1 MTPGPEY
8 DTTIAIVGMAAR
20 VPGARTPAQF
30 WANLA
35 NGVESITTLTD
46 EQLLEAGVRREAML
60 RPSYVKAAATLDRME
75 WFDAE
80 FFGFSPKDA
89 AIMDPQH
96 RQFLE
101 VCWEALE
108 DAAHPPSTFPGAVGV
123 FGGCGM
129 GAYFAFNLLSNPD
142 LVDDVGMFLLRH
154 TGNDKD
160 FLVTRASYLL
170 DLQGPAVN
178 VQTACSTSLV
188 ATHLAVQHLLSGE
201 CDMALAGGVT
211 IEIPHGRGYQY
222 EPGEILSPDGHCRA
236 FDHRAGGTV
245 FGSGAGVVVL
255 RRLADALADG
265 DHIYALVRGTAVN
278 NDGARKV
285 GYLAPSVD
293 GQAACIAEALA
304 VADVAPS
311 SVQYVECHGTGTAM
325 GDPIEVTALTH
336 AFPAAADGLPYCRI
350 GSVKTNI
357 GHLDTAA
364 GVASLIKASLALQHQ
379 AMPPSLHFE
388 APNPNLPLDGSA
400 FQVNAAL
407 HPWAAPV
414 GGPRRA
420 GVNSLGVGGTN
431 AFAVLEEAPRRAPG
445 TAATG
450 PQLLVLSAR
459 NRAALDDASRA
470 LAEHLR
476 ANPELDLADVAFTL
490 HEGRHQF
497 TERRVLS
504 AASTTEAADL
514 LEQLDPRQV
523 FTHTAA
529 ATAPPVVLLLPGG
542 GAQYPR
548 MAAGLYAEHALFR
561 QLVDDGL
568 RLAEQ
573 QHGLQLRPLLFPEGD
588 DVATAEAALQHAS
601 VQLPAMLIVE
611 HALAKL
617 LISWGVQPA
626 ALLGHSV
633 GENVAACLAGTIDF
647 ADCLALVALRGRLM
661 DATRGGMVAVAL
673 TPAEL
678 QPLLDECGL
687 DLAAVNAPDL
697 CVASGSEEAL
707 DGLAARAGELGVEAH
722 RVRIHIAAH
731 SRLLDPVLQEF
742 RTFLGGLHLRAPQI
756 PWVSNRT
763 GTWVTDEQATD
774 PEYWVGQLRNTVQFS
789 AGIGTLAAQ
798 HPTAVF
804 LEVGPGKTLSSLA
817 RLNTAFT
824 GTHTAVHTVRHPEE
838 AVADSHV
845 LLTAL
850 GRLWATGRSY
860 PTAQAYTPGTRL
872 RHSLPTY
879 AFQSQRYFIEPGQR
893 QASTADELPLL
904 DRLPADQWYSEP
916 VWHPHPVVERVAA
929 PSTVLLFADQLGI
942 ADRVSDELR
951 RLGHEVVVVRMGDSY
966 RMVSATEYQLAAE
979 HGRPAY
985 EQLVADLVRQG
996 TVPDRV
1002 VNLALLA
1009 EREEFRP
1016 GLSFFH
1022 RNQELGFYNLVFFM
1036 QAWAAE
1042 GLRRPLHLVVA
1053 TANAQ
1058 HALPGD
1064 RVTWPEQATVL
1075 GPVLVLPH
1083 ELPDVSAVALDVQLP
1098 KPQAG
1103 RGRRRSSAQADL
1115 TPLVHA
1121 LVDEATAASD
1131 SGVCAWRP
1139 AGRLRRS
1146 YRRAGEQPQAFPLKQ
1161 HAVVMVTGGLGGI
1174 GLTLARRLHERVA
1187 AKLVLLSREP
1197 LPQESQWQ
1205 HLRDTLGDDHPVV
1218 QRIDGVQALIADG
1231 ADVTVMAGDVTNIA
1245 HMRGIVA
1252 TIRST
1257 LGSLDGVV
1265 HAAGVTDDA
1274 ALLQK
1279 QQIDIERVLAAK
1291 VYGTLVLHEVT
1302 ADQPLQLF
1310 ALCSSTST
1318 VTGPPG
1324 QIDYVAANAFL
1335 NSFADAH
1342 GPTVRAIGWGAW
1354 AEVGMAVEAV
1364 RRLFDD
1370 GAPRPQPCAG
1380 PFFATVR
1387 TDARGVSEIDT
1398 TLDEQHWFIDEHRTA
1413 AGDALLPGA
1422 ATIEIVRQAL
1432 REVGEPRPFEI
1443 SDLVL
1448 LAPLPVAAGATV
1460 PVRAVLTPTD
1470 HGFAFE
1476 LRAKLPSTAQQVESA
1491 VPSLSW
1497 VRTAQAQVLLRPV
1510 PAPAPLPLAE
1520 LIAQCP
1526 TRGALR
1532 SRQHDHLRFG
1542 PRWNVTTRVHTG
1554 GTRAVAELSVPAGFR
1569 DDLAGYPLHPALLD
1583 IGLCFAVDLVPGYS
1597 GDQLWVP
1604 VSAQSVVVFSPAG
1617 PTDQLADVA
1626 VVAEVSPGSSEASGF
1641 ATFDLSFV
1649 DLHGATRVR
1658 VEGFTMKRLDG
1669 PLDLDQRDVVALD
1682 SGGQA
1687 RQVTRAEL
1695 LFRHN
1700 VEQGIRAAEGAAAFE
1715 RALTA
1720 YSGSQLIVSSLDLGG
1735 LQRQMEAVSALTTR
1749 SPGADSAVVFARPQL
1764 DAAFV
1769 APRDDIE
1776 QTLADLWQEL
1786 LGVSDIGVHDNF
1798 FDLGGH
1804 SLIAVRLFARIR
1816 KLFSVDLP
1824 ISVLFNAQTIEA
1836 GAALIRSLVPSAGD
1850 GQVAAALPSQYTHLV
1865 PMHPRDNSTATPFFL
1880 VAGMFGNVLNLR
1892 HLANQIG
1899 TDRPFYGLQ
1908 ARGLFGGSL
1917 PHETFEEMA
1926 AAYIEEIR
1934 QVQPH
1939 GPYLLGGFSGGGITA
1954 LEMARHLI
1962 AAGEQIGL
1970 LAMLDTPA
1978 PSIKVP
1984 LTARDRVAIQ
1994 LQNLRRDRL
2003 GYVTNWWRRRR
2014 AWQHTVELKRDAT
2027 THDDSTLH
2035 NAEIEQAFYR
2045 ALGTYRMQ
2053 YYPGEI
2059 TLYRPPQKVSYRLP
2073 GGRLIDDGRNF
2084 VYDDNGWTPHCDH
2097 LDLVKV
2103 PGDHDSMVLE
2113 PHVRVLAGHIRSAI
2127 EAAEQ
2132 RGRTDALT
2140 AR

>member
-1 MTPGPEY
+1 VTPGPEY

-30 WANLA
+30 WDNLA
-35 NGVESITTLTD
+35 NGVESVTTLTE
-46 EQLLEAGVRREAML
+46 EQLLEAGVRREAIL
-60 RPSYVKAAATLDRME
+60 RPGYVRSAAVLDHME

-108 DAAHPPSTFPGAVGV
+108 DAAHPPSTFDGAVGV

-236 FDHRAGGTV
+236 FDHRAAGTV

-336 AFPAAADGLPYCRI
+336 AFPAAADGTPYCRI

-379 AMPPSLHFE
+379 AMPPSINFE
-388 APNPNLPLDGSA
+388 APNPNLPLAGSA
-400 FQVNAAL
+400 FQVNDSL
-407 HPWAAPV
+407 HPWAAPTS
-414 GGPRRA
+414 GPRRA

-431 AFAVLEEAPRRAPG
+431 AFAVLEEAPGAAPS
-445 TAATG
+445 TPTSG
-450 PQLLVLSAR
+450 PQLLALSAR
-459 NRAALDDASRA
+459 NRAALDGACRA
-470 LAEHLR
+470 LAQHLR
-476 ANPELDLADVAFTL
+476 GNPQLNLADVAFTL
-490 HEGRHQF
+490 HRGRHAF
-497 TERRVLS
+497 GARRVLS
-504 AASTTEAADL
+504 AASVEEAAEL
-514 LEQLDPRQV
+514 LDQLDPRQV
-523 FTHTAA
+523 FTHTAG
-529 ATAPPVVLLLPGG
+529 TSAPPVVFLLPGG

-548 MAAGLYAEHALFR
+548 MAAELYAEHVLFR
-561 QLVDDGL
+561 ELVDHGL
-568 RLAEQ
+568 QLAEQ
-573 QHGLQLRPLLFPEGD
+573 HHGLQLRPLLFPEHAD
-588 DVATAEAALQHAS
+588 AVQHAEAELQHAS
-601 VQLPAMLIVE
+601 LQLPTLLIVE
-611 HALAKL
+611 HALARL
-617 LISWGVQPA
+617 LISWGVQPS

-673 TPAEL
+673 TPDEL
-678 QPLLDECGL
+678 QPLLDECRL

-697 CVASGSEEAL
+697 CVASGSDEAL
-707 DGLAARAGELGVEAH
+707 EGLAARAGALGIEAH

-731 SRLLDPVLQEF
+731 SRLLDPVLDEF
-742 RTFLGGLHLRAPQI
+742 RSFLRTLRLHPPQI

-763 GTWVTDEQATD
+763 GTWVTPEQAVD

-789 AGIGTLAAQ
+789 AGVATVATQ
-798 HPTAVF
+798 HPNAVF
-804 LEVGPGKTLSSLA
+804 VEVGPGKTLSSLA
-817 RLNTAFT
+817 RLNRAFT
-824 GTHTAVHTVRHPEE
+824 GTHAAVHTVRHPDET
-838 AVADSHV
+838 VADTHV

-850 GRLWATGRSY
+850 GRLWATGGEFPVER
-860 PTAQAYTPGTRL
+860 AYTSGTRNRL
-872 RHSLPTY
+872 SLPTY
-879 AFQSQRYFIEPGQR
+879 SFQSQRYFIEPGQR
-893 QASTADELPLL
+893 TATASDELPLL
-904 DRLPADQWYSEP
+904 DRLPTDQWFSEP
-916 VWHPHPVVERVAA
+916 VWRPSPVLEQVGEPV
-929 PSTVLLFADQLGI
+929 TVLLFADQLGI
-942 ADRVSDELR
+942 ADRVGAGLR
-951 RLGHEVVVVRMGDSY
+951 QLGHDVVTVRMGDSY
-966 RMVSATEYQLAAE
+966 CMVSPTEYQLAAE

-1002 VNLALLA
+1002 LNLALLA

-1058 HALPGD
+1058 RATATD

-1098 KPQAG
+1098 EPPTG
-1103 RGRRRSSAQADL
+1103 RRGRRRGTPHVDL
-1115 TPLVHA
+1115 APLVSA
-1121 LVDEATAASD
+1121 LLDEATAAAS
-1131 SGVCAWRP
+1131 SGVFAWRP
-1139 AGRLRRS
+1139 SGRFQRAH
-1146 YRRAGEQPQAFPLKQ
+1146 RRAAEQPQPFPLRQ
-1161 HAVVMVTGGLGGI
+1161 HAVVLVTGGLGGI

-1187 AKLVLLSREP
+1187 AKLILLSREP
-1197 LPQESQWQ
+1197 LPPEDQWQ
-1205 HLRDTLGDDHPVV
+1205 HLRDTLGLDHPVV

-1231 ADVTVMAGDVTNIA
+1231 AEVTVMEGDVTNIA
-1245 HMRGIVA
+1245 HMRRIVA
-1252 TIRST
+1252 SIRST

-1342 GPTVRAIGWGAW
+1342 GPSVRAIGWGAW
-1354 AEVGMAVEAV
+1354 SDVGMAVEAV

-1370 GAPRPQPCAG
+1370 GAQRPSACTG

-1387 TDARGVSEIDT
+1387 TDVRGVSELDT
-1398 TLDEQHWFIDEHRTA
+1398 VLDEGHWFIDEHRTA

-1422 ATIEIVRQAL
+1422 ATVEIVRQAL
-1432 REVGEPRPFEI
+1432 CEVGEHRPFEI

-1448 LAPLPVAAGATV
+1448 LAPLPVAAGTTV

-1476 LRAKLPSTAQQVESA
+1476 LRAELPLPTKRLGESAAPSTN
-1491 VPSLSW
+1491 W
-1497 VRTAQAQVLLRPV
+1497 VRTAQAQVLLRAV
-1510 PAPAPLPLAE
+1510 PPAAPSNLDQLLAT
-1520 LIAQCP
+1520 CP
-1526 TRGALR
+1526 ARGALR

-1542 PRWNVTTRVHTG
+1542 PRWNVATRVHTG
-1554 GTRAVAELSVPAGFR
+1554 DGRAVAELSVPATFI
-1569 DDLAGYPLHPALLD
+1569 DDLHRYPLHPALLD
-1583 IGLCFAVDLVPGYS
+1583 IGLCFAVDLVPGYT
-1597 GDQLWVP
+1597 GDRLWVP
-1604 VSAQSVVVFSPAG
+1604 VSAQSVVVHSPTG
-1617 PTDQLADVA
+1617 PPDQLADVV
-1626 VVAEVSPGSSEASGF
+1626 VVADVSPGSSEASGF
-1641 ATFDLSFV
+1641 ATFDISFLDRQGTTLIRV
-1649 DLHGATRVR
+1649 D
-1658 VEGFTMKRLDG
+1658 GFTMKRLDG
-1669 PLDLDQRDVVALD
+1669 PLDLDQRDTMAVDTA
-1682 SGGQA
+1682 A
-1687 RQVTRAEL
+1687 PTRQVTRAET
-1695 LFRHN
+1695 RCSDTTSS
-1700 VEQGIRAAEGAAAFE
+1700 RASPLRKAP
-1715 RALTA
+1715 
-1720 YSGSQLIVSSLDLGG
+1720 
-1735 LQRQMEAVSALTTR
+1735 MR
-1749 SPGADSAVVFARPQL
+1749 S
-1764 DAAFV
+1764 
-1769 APRDDIE
+1769 
-1776 QTLADLWQEL
+1776 
-1786 LGVSDIGVHDNF
+1786 
-1798 FDLGGH
+1798 
-1804 SLIAVRLFARIR
+1804 
-1816 KLFSVDLP
+1816 
-1824 ISVLFNAQTIEA
+1824 
-1836 GAALIRSLVPSAGD
+1836 
-1850 GQVAAALPSQYTHLV
+1850 
-1865 PMHPRDNSTATPFFL
+1865 
-1880 VAGMFGNVLNLR
+1880 
-1892 HLANQIG
+1892 
-1899 TDRPFYGLQ
+1899 
-1908 ARGLFGGSL
+1908 
-1917 PHETFEEMA
+1917 
-1926 AAYIEEIR
+1926 
-1934 QVQPH
+1934 
-1939 GPYLLGGFSGGGITA
+1939 
-1954 LEMARHLI
+1954 
-1962 AAGEQIGL
+1962 
-1970 LAMLDTPA
+1970 
-1978 PSIKVP
+1978 
-1984 LTARDRVAIQ
+1984 
-1994 LQNLRRDRL
+1994 
-2003 GYVTNWWRRRR
+2003 
-2014 AWQHTVELKRDAT
+2014 
-2027 THDDSTLH
+2027 
-2035 NAEIEQAFYR
+2035 
-2045 ALGTYRMQ
+2045 
-2053 YYPGEI
+2053 
-2059 TLYRPPQKVSYRLP
+2059 
-2073 GGRLIDDGRNF
+2073 
-2084 VYDDNGWTPHCDH
+2084 
-2097 LDLVKV
+2097 
-2103 PGDHDSMVLE
+2103 
-2113 PHVRVLAGHIRSAI
+2113 
-2127 EAAEQ
+2127 
-2132 RGRTDALT
+2132 
-2140 AR
+2140 